1 MQHQINPQFRQK
13 CLQLT
18 NSITDLRPFGVV
30 LAIDESAEVLKQPQG
45 SPVRNHFVVIDIK
58 TGKHDVSMR
67 EVVGEGAMTTVNC
80 TAMVVAAFV
89 TLGGTAAAPV
99 SGGGSLALSALGYAA
114 TTATALSCG
123 NSALRTF
130 NAVAFPGRNQKMD
143 SFPAY
148 KTTLQVLDGISLV
161 GVGASAIAARRAV
174 KVLANAGV
182 KIPTA
187 LTGNI
192 NRQQASLLTKEMI
205 KLRRPNVSNG
215 EIKRLIR
222 GGAEP
227 KRYTSAQISA
237 GAMKSLKDS
246 IAAGLS
252 FLSSSLDGNVKEV
265 SIYIVGL
272 ES

>member
-1 MQHQINPQFRQK
+1 
-13 CLQLT
+13 
-18 NSITDLRPFGVV
+18 
-30 LAIDESAEVLKQPQG
+30 
-45 SPVRNHFVVIDIK
+45 
-58 TGKHDVSMR
+58 
-67 EVVGEGAMTTVNC
+67 MT
-80 TAMVVAAFV
+80 
-89 TLGGTAAAPV
+89 
-99 SGGGSLALSALGYAA
+99 
-114 TTATALSCG
+114 
-123 NSALRTF
+123 
-130 NAVAFPGRNQKMD
+130 FPGRNQKMD

-187 LTGNI
+187 LTGSI

-222 GGAEP
+222 RGAEP